1 MFGMNLREYRQKK
14 GLTQEALAEQLSDL
28 LNEKYA
34 KINVGKW
41 ETGTNPKI
49 KVIIALA
56 ELLDIPEQYLFDNH
70 PKKISKI
77 IDDLIPNFENV
88 INQTKKVPL
97 LDGYV
102 GAGSGG
108 IIDNLDIVDYLY
120 IDINS
125 IKRAYK
131 DENIH
136 ALTVVGDSMIPYVD
150 NQDIILFTKIKKGQY
165 NLTDGK
171 YIIQTING
179 IMVKNLSFK
188 TNGDI
193 VISSCN
199 IIYPPEVINQN
210 ETQESLDIIGIVVGR
225 YLKN

>member
-1 MFGMNLREYRQKK
+1 MF
-14 GLTQEALAEQLSDL
+14 SDL
-28 LNEKYA
+28 LKKYRKKA
-34 KINVGKW
+34 NITQDELGIRVSQIVGYKITGNNIRSY
-41 ETGTNPKI
+41 ESGTNPKLE
-49 KVIIALA
+49 VVESLALV
-56 ELLDIPEQYLFDNH
+56 LGIPVQFLFDDSEYALSQFSNNG
-70 PKKISKI
+70 I
-77 IDDLIPNFENV
+77 IEN
-88 INQTKKVPL
+88 IKKVPL

-102 GAGSGG
+102 GAGSSGVL
-108 IIDNLDIVDYLY
+108 DNLDITDYLY

-131 DENIH
+131 DKDIH
-136 ALTVVGDSMIPYVD
+136 ALTVLGDSMTPFVD
-150 NQDIILFTKIKKGQY
+150 NLDIVLFTKIKQGQY
-165 NLTDGK
+165 SLTDGK

-199 IIYPPEVINQN
+199 SIYPPEVINQD

>member
-1 MFGMNLREYRQKK
+1 MFGKLLKKYRKLAK
-14 GLTQEALAEQLSDL
+14 YTQSELAICVSQIIGYSITGDNIRSYES
-28 LNEKYA
+28 
-34 KINVGKW
+34 
-41 ETGTNPKI
+41 GTNPKLE
-49 KVIIALA
+49 IIEALA
-56 ELLDIPEQYLFDNH
+56 LILKIPVQYLFDDSEYALSQFSNDKDISDI
-70 PKKISKI
+70 KKA
-77 IDDLIPNFENV
+77 
-88 INQTKKVPL
+88 PL

-102 GAGSGG
+102 GAGSAGVLDN
-108 IIDNLDIVDYLY
+108 IDITDYLY
-120 IDINS
+120 VDISS

-131 DENIH
+131 DKDIH
-136 ALTVVGDSMIPYVD
+136 ALTVLGDSMIPYVD
-150 NQDIILFTKIKKGQY
+150 NQDIILFTKIEQGQY

-199 IIYPPEVINQN
+199 SIYPPEIINQN
-210 ETQESLDIIGIVVGR
+210 ETQESLDIIGVVVGR